1 MLPDIPAWPHADA
14 SRSIDAAGLSW
25 HVQIMGR
32 GPVALLLHG
41 TGGAT
46 HSWIDVAPLLAQHF
60 TVIAPDLPGHGFT
73 SRPATDRLSIRG
85 MAADTAALLAA
96 LGAPPVA
103 LVVGHSAGAAIA
115 LRLVLDGAIAPAL
128 VAGIN
133 AALEAPP
140 AAYTACIG
148 PVVDVVAR
156 SPLTARLASVLGRRQ
171 RVIDSLLG
179 STGSVV
185 PAAQRARYGAL
196 LRSPDRVGAVLTMMA
211 NWDLADVWADTSR
224 LTVPVLLIAADRDDW
239 VPPRVAI
246 AASRRLPHASVV
258 VLTGLGHLAHE
269 EGAGAVVRV
278 ILDAARAAGLSIAP
292 TAASVSER

>member
-1 MLPDIPAWPHADA
+1 MLPDVPAWPHADA
-14 SRSIDAAGLSW
+14 SRAVDAAGLSW

-32 GPVALLLHG
+32 GPAALLLHG

-46 HSWIDVAPLLAQHF
+46 HSWSDVAPLLAQHF

-128 VAGIN
+128 IVGIN

-140 AAYTACIG
+140 AAYTACVR
-148 PVVDVVAR
+148 PLVDVVAR
-156 SPLTARLASVLGRRQ
+156 SAVTARLASVFGRRQ
-171 RVIDSLLG
+171 SVTDSLLR
-179 STGSVV
+179 STGSIV
-185 PAAQRARYGAL
+185 PADQRARYGAL
-196 LRSPDRVGAVLTMMA
+196 LRSPERIGAVLTMMA
-211 NWDLADVWADTSR
+211 NWELADVWADASR

-239 VPPRVAI
+239 VPPRVAT
-246 AASRRLPHASVV
+246 AAARRLPHASVV
-258 VLTGLGHLAHE
+258 VLPGLGHLAHE
-269 EGAGAVVRV
+269 EDAGSVVRV
-278 ILDAARAAGLSIAP
+278 ILDAARAAGLRIAAP
-292 TAASVSER
+292 ADFVPAG